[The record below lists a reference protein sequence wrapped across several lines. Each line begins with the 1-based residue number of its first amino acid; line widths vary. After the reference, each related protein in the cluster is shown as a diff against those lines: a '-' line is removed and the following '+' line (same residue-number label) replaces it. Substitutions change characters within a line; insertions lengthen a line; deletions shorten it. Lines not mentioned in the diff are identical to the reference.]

1 VAINIPI
8 VSQYNAKGVNDANK
22 SLGGFDKS
30 VKNLGKT
37 LAGVFAAQKVAAFF
51 VSSVKGAME
60 DQKAQVQLEKSIRN
74 TTNATSQQI
83 NGLRNFISTTQFS
96 TGVLD
101 DQLRPA
107 LNRLVLSTGDVE
119 KSQKLLT
126 LALDIS
132 AGTGKDLESV
142 TTALSKAA
150 GGQFTA
156 LQRLGVGLDKSV
168 IATKDLDQITGALS
182 AKFSGQAA
190 AAAQTFA
197 GQMQILNAYAQEA
210 KETIGYGFI
219 QALELFSGQG
229 GGAQAFGKALLQISD
244 YLANV
249 IVGIAATIREV
260 QDFTQSLETNYP
272 GLYRWV
278 EALGNV
284 ATLIFKLGTLPLQF
298 FNDAGEKTRALAET
312 NKAAGDRY
320 QLMAEKLYGF
330 KSAIEGANPVIE
342 KTTKA
347 VKGLSDA
354 QKAVIN
360 ANIKLQ
366 DSIVNNLQTSLSSA
380 ENSLSAVTNKFE
392 DLNNTISTSVTDV
405 IDFGKAIETENFIEA
420 ITKQAQ
426 DATSFA
432 DKVKQLIVLGLSER
446 GIRELLDAGFEAGS
460 LIADQLIAGG
470 TTVVQQINTLLDSVN
485 LVAETV
491 GRLGAQTFY
500 QQGVDQGNALVD
512 GIKYA
517 LASAQAELDK
527 LRASLTGGGTSGAG
541 GTAGTD
547 TAGVNTSKT
556 ITVKP
561 GDTLSKIAAANK
573 VSLQT
578 ILDAN
583 AKFKNDP
590 KYNGGSTIFS
600 GTTVKIPRLAK
611 GGIVTGP
618 TNALIGEAGPEA
630 VIPLSG
636 RNGGLGQTFNIVVNA
651 GVGTNGA
658 QVGAQIVEAIK
669 KYERTSGQVFARA

>member
-1 VAINIPI
+1 
-8 VSQYNAKGVNDANK
+8 
-22 SLGGFDKS
+22 
-30 VKNLGKT
+30 
-37 LAGVFAAQKVAAFF
+37 
-51 VSSVKGAME
+51 M
-60 DQKAQVQLEKSIRN
+60 
-74 TTNATSQQI
+74 
-83 NGLRNFISTTQFS
+83 
-96 TGVLD
+96 
-101 DQLRPA
+101 
-107 LNRLVLSTGDVE
+107 
-119 KSQKLLT
+119 
-126 LALDIS
+126 
-132 AGTGKDLESV
+132 

-249 IVGIAATIREV
+249 IVGIGATIREV
-260 QDFTQSLETNYP
+260 QNFTQSLETNFP

-284 ATLIFKLGTLPLQF
+284 VTLVFKLGTLPLQF

-392 DLNNTISTSVTDV
+392 DLNNTISSSVTDV
-405 IDFGKAIETENFIEA
+405 VDFGKAIETENFIEA

-432 DKVKQLIVLGLSER
+432 DKVKQLIVMGLSER
-446 GIRELLDAGFEAGS
+446 GIRELLEAGFDAGS

-600 GTTVKIPRLAK
+600 GTTVKIRRLAK
-611 GGIVTGP
+611 GGIVLGP

-630 VIPLSG
+630 VVPLSG
-636 RNGGLGQTFNIVVNA
+636 RNGGLGQTFNITVNA